1 MKLYSVFYIDEELG
15 IYDLIGTFSS
25 YEVASDCILNN
36 LSHRGIT
43 DEEDIDYEINVYYSI
58 LTNELDKEMKLELGA

>member
-1 MKLYSVFYIDEELG
+1 MKLYNVFFIDEELE

-25 YEVASDCILNN
+25 YEKASDCILND
-36 LSHRGIT
+36 LSYRGIT

-58 LTNELDKEMKLELGA
+58 FTNKLDKEMRIELGE